1 MRPDEADR
9 GSSLPKVASCR
20 TDPAGESPAQ
30 VIAGEP
36 GSRPPASGE
45 IPVSEARCQR
55 PRVRKLPRGQRS
67 GPQRVVNAEQAS
79 SDSQPKGVRERGSN
93 SPRVAPQGA
102 SGRAAHFT
110 AKATD
115 SALHPDGALELPGV
129 LAAARFEG
137 SVLNRRDPTRRLTS
151 SEATRIR
158 PTAESEACREG
169 VRGGRST
176 DEGGDKPLE
185 GRTPAS
191 VKQAQRRTRAW
202 S

>member
-1 MRPDEADR
+1 M
-9 GSSLPKVASCR
+9 PKAVSR
-20 TDPAGESPAQ
+20 RIDPAGESPAQ

-36 GSRPPASGE
+36 GSRPPALGE
-45 IPVSEARCQR
+45 ISAAEARCQK

-79 SDSQPKGVRERGSN
+79 SDSQPKGVWERGSN

-129 LAAARFEG
+129 VAAARFEG
-137 SVLNRRDPTRRLTS
+137 SVLNRRDPTQQPTS
-151 SEATRIR
+151 GKATRIR
-158 PTAESEACREG
+158 PTAESGKRWEG

-176 DEGGDKPLE
+176 DESGDKPLE

>member
-1 MRPDEADR
+1 MRPDETER
-9 GSSLPKVASCR
+9 GSLGSVSCR

-45 IPVSEARCQR
+45 ISTTEARYQK

-79 SDSQPKGVRERGSN
+79 SDSHPKGVRGS
-93 SPRVAPQGA
+93 
-102 SGRAAHFT
+102 RAAHFT
-110 AKATD
+110 AKATYI
-115 SALHPDGALELPGV
+115 ALHPDGAVDPSGV

-137 SVLNRRDPTRRLTS
+137 SVLNRRGPTRAS
-151 SEATRIR
+151 ASDEVTRIR
-158 PTAESEACREG
+158 PTAESGECREG

-176 DEGGDKPLE
+176 GEGGDKPLE

-191 VKQAQRRTRAW
+191 VMRAQRRTRAW